1 MSQPGLK
8 IIVSSQDGRTVS
20 GHAGQTKQWLVFETD
35 KSGTPSL
42 AERIALTPAQVFHRF
57 QGPGPH
63 PLDGAHVLITR
74 FAGEGFVAKMGKRG
88 VKVRQT
94 READAVKA
102 VADFLA
108 GRLAPPPSRRVMSL
122 VCKVRDAFSRHG

>member
-63 PLDGAHVLITR
+63 PLDGAV
-74 FAGEGFVAKMGKRG
+74 
-88 VKVRQT
+88 
-94 READAVKA
+94 DAI
-102 VADFLA
+102 LA
-108 GRLAPPPSRRVMSL
+108 GMVSASAWMRSCASGNIRA
-122 VCKVRDAFSRHG
+122 C